1 MTNTFFDKTAKG
13 REEIAT
19 RAHRLAPRLRTL
31 LLLVDGKRDTVD
43 LMSKVSGLGL
53 DEKALVELLEGEFI
67 EVGGGAAM
75 AAATAASAS
84 ETPAGEQISGQSD
97 ASASNA
103 STGAESAEPA
113 SGVGAGTGIK
123 ERGPAPP
130 GAQRNTDGILR
141 EGETQIQAL
150 YGFFSETIRSAIG
163 LRGYA
168 MQLRVERAGSVA
180 DFKALRDPYLAAVH
194 KAKGPQ
200 LELSLRNRLDQLL
213 SLGD

>member
-19 RAHRLAPRLRTL
+19 RGHHLAPRLRTL

-43 LMSKVSGLGL
+43 LMAKVGGLGL

-67 EVGGGAAM
+67 KVSDGA
-75 AAATAASAS
+75 AAATAAAPAAPPMSAD
-84 ETPAGEQISGQSD
+84 AQIADVPQGS
-97 ASASNA
+97 A
-103 STGAESAEPA
+103 STGPAESGPD
-113 SGVGAGTGIK
+113 VGAGTVIK
-123 ERGPAPP
+123 ERGPLPP

-141 EGETQIQAL
+141 EGDTQIQAL

-163 LRGYA
+163 LRGFA
-168 MQLRVERAGSVA
+168 MQLRVERAGCVA
-180 DFKALRDPYLAAVH
+180 DFRALREPYLAAVH
-194 KAKGPQ
+194 KAKGPE